1 MIFDLSRPLSNRGA
15 AIHAGL
21 EPGERGEHRFYY

>member
-1 MIFDLSRPLSNRGA
+1 LQWDSSEQAVIFV
-15 AIHAGL
+15 GL